1 MDLNELM
8 ARLDAGE
15 NLHTEFKEWPITAD
29 SLAASVVAFANTDGG
44 VLCLGVDNA
53 GQILG
58 IDSDELDRA
67 TQFVDNIA
75 RNNCQPPVTV
85 LQEAIQD
92 NQGRFVIAA
101 HVPRGD
107 ARPYRTNRGLY
118 YVRAT
123 SGRRLASREELLRLF
138 QSTADLYYDQIPIL
152 RSSLTDM
159 YNRAQDT
166 LLESVEQ
173 QGFEIVGIPVE
184 RLLRNWRLVQDSAED
199 THLTLAG
206 VLFLSRDPQQFL
218 PHTYISALRIPGTDI
233 STEPMD
239 QAHIDGPVMEM
250 LQRTMSFL
258 EIHLAR
264 PHQIEGLEPEVTPE
278 LPSAVIREALVNA
291 LAHRD
296 YTIPAP
302 MRVIVFDDRVEIHSP
317 GQLPD
322 TVTLESLPLG
332 VHVLRNP
339 TIYNIFLK
347 IGLVTD
353 AGSGIPR
360 MIKLLRESTGHEP
373 EFRLEE
379 HELIVV
385 LPRRSQGR

>member
-8 ARLDAGE
+8 ARLGAGE

-29 SLAASVVAFANTDGG
+29 NLASSVVALANTDGG
-44 VLCLGVDNA
+44 LLCLGVDNT

-75 RNNCQPPVTV
+75 RNNCEPPVTV
-85 LQEAIQD
+85 LQEVIED

-101 HVPRGD
+101 HVPTGD
-107 ARPYRTNRGLY
+107 ARPYRTNRGLHHI
-118 YVRAT
+118 RTT

-138 QSTADLYYDQIPIL
+138 QSTANLYYDQTSIL
-152 RSSLTDM
+152 RSTPSDIDD
-159 YNRAQDT
+159 RARDT
-166 LLESVEQ
+166 LLQSVEE
-173 QGFEIVGIPVE
+173 QGFEIFGIPVE
-184 RLLRNWRLVQDSAED
+184 RLLRNWRLAQDSAED

-206 VLFLSRDPQQFL
+206 VLFLSRDPQAFL
-218 PHTYISALRIPGTDI
+218 PHAYISALRIPGTDI
-233 STEPMD
+233 SMEPMD
-239 QAHIDGPVMEM
+239 QAHIDQHVTEM
-250 LQRTMSFL
+250 LHRTMSFF

-264 PHQIEGLEPEVTPE
+264 PHHIERLEPEVTPE
-278 LPSAVIREALVNA
+278 IPSAVIREALVNA

-296 YTIPAP
+296 YTISAP
-302 MRVIVFDDRVEIHSP
+302 VRVIVFDDRVEIHSP

-322 TVTLESLPLG
+322 TVTLDSLPLG

-360 MIKLLRESTGHEP
+360 MVKLLQQSTGHEP
-373 EFRLEE
+373 QFRSEHNEF
-379 HELIVV
+379 IVV
-385 LPRRSQGR
+385 LPRQRQVR